1 MVIHTIKRKL
11 SGRRDQ
17 ADRARDHLAN
27 ERTYLAWLRT
37 AVNVMVLGLVVAKF
51 ITDNGNRAEIAGIL
65 LVGIGFLLLIYG
77 TYRTGRLTSELETGT
92 FETDRGGPI
101 VIGGLVLAG
110 MVIAA
115 LLLFL

>member
-1 MVIHTIKRKL
+1 MVVRKIKQKL
-11 SGRRDQ
+11 TGRRDQ

-51 ITDNGNRAEIAGIL
+51 VDEGSRAELAGIL
-65 LVGIGFLLLIYG
+65 LVGVGFLLLIYG
-77 TYRTGRLTSELETGT
+77 TYRTGRLTSDLERGT
-92 FETDRGGPI
+92 FETDRSGPLLI
-101 VIGGLVLAG
+101 AGLVLAG

-115 LLLFL
+115 LLIFV